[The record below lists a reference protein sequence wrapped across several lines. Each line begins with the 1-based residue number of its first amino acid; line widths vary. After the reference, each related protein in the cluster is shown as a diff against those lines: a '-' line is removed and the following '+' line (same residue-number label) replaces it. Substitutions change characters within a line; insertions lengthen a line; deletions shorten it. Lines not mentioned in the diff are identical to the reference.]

1 MLKEIKIKMDEHEL
15 AKLKQWFHTST
26 EQEAVQSAV
35 TQILKFH
42 AYQELL
48 SLEGNVNSE
57 GDLDSFRGDQP

>member
-15 AKLKQWFHTST
+15 AKLKEWFHTST
-26 EQEAVQSAV
+26 EQEAIQSAV

-48 SLEGNVNSE
+48 SLEGNVTWD
-57 GDLDSFRGDQP
+57 GDLHSFRGEQP